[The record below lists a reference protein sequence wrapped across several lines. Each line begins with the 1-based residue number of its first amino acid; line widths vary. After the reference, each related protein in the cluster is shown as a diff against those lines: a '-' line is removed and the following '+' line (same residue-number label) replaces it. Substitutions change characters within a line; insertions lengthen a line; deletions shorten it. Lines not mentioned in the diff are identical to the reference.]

1 MILFST
7 NCPQC
12 KVLEKKLEQKGIK
25 FEITNDIQELLDLGI
40 KRAPILKIDA
50 DTYLNF
56 SEAIKFINEWEE
68 KI

>member
-40 KRAPILKIDA
+40 KRAPILKIDS
-50 DTYLNF
+50 DIYLNF

-68 KI
+68 N

>member
-40 KRAPILKIDA
+40 KRAPILKTD
-50 DTYLNF
+50 DGQYLDF
-56 SEAIKFINEWEE
+56 SNAIKYVNEVSEG
-68 KI
+68 